1 MSGRG
6 LLRYCHLL
14 FTFPDIICIL
24 TAEFIL
30 HGRMNLVSNGRVV
43 QSFMDLL
50 HHAEEGRK
58 NQNMYMYFLLNLL
71 FNMSIGSLKKQTS
84 HISQRPYSS
93 FRC

>member
-30 HGRMNLVSNGRVV
+30 RGRMEFSKQWPCGTKFYGSTSSCR
-43 QSFMDLL
+43 
-50 HHAEEGRK
+50 GRK
-58 NQNMYMYFLLNLL
+58 KKPEYVYVLLIELTIQYGYWQPEKTN
-71 FNMSIGSLKKQTS
+71 IT
-84 HISQRPYSS
+84 HISEAI
-93 FRC
+93 FIF